1 LLRGFVCEEDG
12 LLGYVWV
19 GGLGWWEGEGGW
31 RGRPGGWAGRDVHV
45 LGEHV
50 AGWAAGGVVVGY
62 LDEDLE
68 EVLDYVLDVL
78 CSGLG

>member
-1 LLRGFVCEEDG
+1 MGG
-12 LLGYVWV
+12 WV
-19 GGLGWWEGEGGW
+19 GLVGGGRRVEGETG
-31 RGRPGGWAGRDVHV
+31 GRDVHV
-45 LGEHV
+45 LGEHI